1 MIGISPPSL
10 YSLLNSNNMR
20 LSRLYAISKAL
31 DHNFFQYFL
40 HESEK
45 SAKQTQQIVEENK
58 FLKTKNSLL
67 EQENKYLKEINEL
80 LKSKNL

>member
-1 MIGISPPSL
+1 
-10 YSLLNSNNMR
+10 MR

-58 FLKTKNSLL
+58 FLKN
-67 EQENKYLKEINEL
+67 
-80 LKSKNL
+80 LKSAN